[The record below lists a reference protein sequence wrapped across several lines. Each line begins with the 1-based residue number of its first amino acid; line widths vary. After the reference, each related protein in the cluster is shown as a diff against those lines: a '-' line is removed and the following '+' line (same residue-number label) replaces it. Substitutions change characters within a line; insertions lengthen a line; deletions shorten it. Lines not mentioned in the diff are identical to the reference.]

1 MEILKHTH
9 SGLRWLFLL
18 IIIFAIVN
26 AIRKWKSG
34 EKYSTKDKLIGIL
47 AISLT
52 HTQALLGFILYFGK
66 GFYKGF
72 SDMGDRVARFYAV
85 EHLIGM
91 LLAIVLITI
100 GHSKVKKAIK
110 DKAKFRKTFV
120 WFSIALLII
129 LISIPWPFII
139 TGAGLY

>member
-9 SGLRWLFLL
+9 SGLRWIFLL

-26 AIRKWKSG
+26 AFRKWKSG

-120 WFSIALLII
+120 WFSIALLIV
-129 LISIPWPFII
+129 LISIPWPFTIA
-139 TGAGLY
+139 GAGLY

>member
-1 MEILKHTH
+1 MH
-9 SGLRWLFLL
+9 
-18 IIIFAIVN
+18 
-26 AIRKWKSG
+26 IRKWKSG